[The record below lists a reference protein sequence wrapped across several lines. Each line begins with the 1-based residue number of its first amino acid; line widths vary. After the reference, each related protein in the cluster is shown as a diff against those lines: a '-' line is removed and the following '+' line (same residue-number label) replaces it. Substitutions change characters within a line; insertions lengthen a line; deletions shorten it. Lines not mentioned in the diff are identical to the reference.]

1 MRNQPRLPI
10 DSAARRVM
18 NLLTNGYTYA
28 MKADIPPEIGG
39 NAIQRLGRVGQ
50 DMRVALARLEA
61 RVAVEVSFVCRVQ
74 SACLALNPD
83 DNDHPMETVRGY
95 K

>member
-39 NAIQRLGRVGQ
+39 TQSNA
-50 DMRVALARLEA
+50 
-61 RVAVEVSFVCRVQ
+61 
-74 SACLALNPD
+74 
-83 DNDHPMETVRGY
+83 
-95 K
+95 